1 MDYTAPVQKNAGIVM
16 TKSATC
22 KLFLSKHSL
31 SLRKVISHPTGQVF
45 RLKDL
50 LSATPSQH
58 HASGILLQPS
68 PNTAAGAVADS
79 HRLPY

>member
-1 MDYTAPVQKNAGIVM
+1 MDYTAPVQKNRNLQII
-16 TKSATC
+16 S
-22 KLFLSKHSL
+22 SKHSL

-68 PNTAAGAVADS
+68 HNTAAGAVADS

>member
-16 TKSATC
+16 TKSQLANYFVKTLPLPP
-22 KLFLSKHSL
+22 KGH
-31 SLRKVISHPTGQVF
+31 ISGQVF

>member
-16 TKSATC
+16 TKSQLANYFVKT
-22 KLFLSKHSL
+22 LL

>member
-16 TKSATC
+16 TKSQLANYFVKTLPLPP
-22 KLFLSKHSL
+22 K
-31 SLRKVISHPTGQVF
+31 GQVF

>member
-16 TKSATC
+16 TKSQLANYFVKT
-22 KLFLSKHSL
+22 LP
-31 SLRKVISHPTGQVF
+31 LRKVISHPTGQVF